1 MNPYAIM
8 WLIVFAVMLI
18 IEACTSMLVCVW
30 FMPTA
35 LLCVLLAIFGVPSL
49 WQYIL
54 FFSISIALLIA
65 FRKPLGK
72 FIYSRNKDT
81 LTNLDVII
89 GSEARVEEE
98 IDNFKGV
105 GRVVVGSQS
114 WSARSLDG
122 EIIPCNA
129 RVVVRKIEGVKL
141 ICEYI
146 K

>member
-1 MNPYAIM
+1 MNPYTIM
-8 WLIVFAVMLI
+8 WLIVFAVMLV
-18 IEACTSMLVCVW
+18 IEACTSILVCIW

-35 LLCVLLAIFGVPSL
+35 LICALLASLGVPSL
-49 WQYIL
+49 WQYIS
-54 FFSISIALLIA
+54 FFVISIVLLA
-65 FRKPLGK
+65 VFRKPFGK
-72 FIYSRNKDT
+72 FIYSRKKDT

-114 WSARSLDG
+114 WAARSLNG
-122 EIIPCNA
+122 EVIPVGSK
-129 RVVVRKIEGVKL
+129 VVVRKIEGVKL

-146 K
+146 Q